1 MSHLLPQESERSKNY
16 MHNHYDLAG
25 CNLSVPEAI
34 HAVQQGRMVLIR
46 DDEKRENEAD
56 VCLAAQFAAP
66 EHLTFLLHH
75 ACGLIYVAMPCKR
88 LCALAISLP
97 VELKN

>member
-1 MSHLLPQESERSKNY
+1 MSRLLPQESERSKNY

-25 CNLSVPEAI
+25 CDLSVPEAI

-56 VCLAAQFAAP
+56 VWLAAQFAAP
-66 EHLTFLLHH
+66 EHLNFLFHH
-75 ACGLIYVAMPCKR
+75 ACGLICVPMAGQP
-88 LCALAISLP
+88 LHALPYPPPHKI
-97 VELKN
+97 N

>member
-34 HAVQQGRMVLIR
+34 HPGQQGRMVLLR

-56 VCLAAQFAAP
+56 VFLGAQFAAP
-66 EHLTFLLHH
+66 EHLNFLVHH
-75 ACGLIYVAMPCKR
+75 AFGLICVAMT
-88 LCALAISLP
+88 LAGIDALDIPLH
-97 VELKN
+97 EKLH